1 MVQTRALLQ
10 CWAPAD
16 IRKVVAHIIC
26 SSMHLL
32 CSTIPQSEGIAAD
45 IMTAALR
52 HSLCTGQL

>member
-16 IRKVVAHIIC
+16 IRKAVALIIGL
-26 SSMHLL
+26 SIHLL
-32 CSTIPQSEGIAAD
+32 CSTIPQGESIAAD
-45 IMTAALR
+45 TMTAALR